1 MQIFKNK
8 LIIRDINK
16 KSGYTLHKQPLTIS
30 DDSEGFNSFIIVF
43 YYLRDKMMDMFILL
57 IF

>member
-16 KSGYTLHKQPLTIS
+16 KSGYTFNKQPLTIS

>member
-16 KSGYTLHKQPLTIS
+16 KSGYTLQQPLTIS